1 MRAKEDVMEPEVESF
16 NLKPDAEIPN
26 SALPLLL
33 YREALPP
40 ALQTPAGCQ
49 ALFAGNDWGGNWVDG
64 IFDYWH
70 FHVTGH
76 EVLGCVAGEAEVGFG
91 GDRGVE
97 VTVKAGDVVAI
108 PAGVGHKRLSAKRG
122 GFTIVGG
129 YPPGQNGTI
138 TQPGDYPLA
147 EAERLI
153 AALALPKA
161 DPVLGYAGPLIAAW
175 GIR

>member
-1 MRAKEDVMEPEVESF
+1 MEPEVETF
-16 NLKPDAEIPN
+16 ILKPDAEIPN

-33 YREALPP
+33 YKQVLAP
-40 ALQTPAGCQ
+40 ALQSPAGCQ
-49 ALFAGNDWGGNWVDG
+49 SLFRENDWVENWVDG

-91 GDRGVE
+91 GRGGIE
-97 VTVKAGDVVAI
+97 VTFKAGDVVVI
-108 PAGVGHKRLSAKRG
+108 PGGVGHKRLSEKRG
-122 GFTIVGG
+122 GFTVVGG

-138 TQPGDYPLA
+138 TRAGDMAVA

-153 AALALPKA
+153 ALLALPRS
-161 DPVLGYAGPLIAAW
+161 DPAFGYEGPLIGAW
-175 GIR
+175 KLG